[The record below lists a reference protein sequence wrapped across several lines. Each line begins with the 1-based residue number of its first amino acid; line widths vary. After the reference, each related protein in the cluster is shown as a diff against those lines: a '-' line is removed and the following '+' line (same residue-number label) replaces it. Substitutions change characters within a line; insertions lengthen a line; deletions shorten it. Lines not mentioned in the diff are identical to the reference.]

1 MRIGTSRLIFR
12 QKKDEVLGTRR
23 RPIESLSRM
32 YRCSYVMGQRLL
44 LVFLMSLILP
54 VPARP
59 SSSVKEDE
67 LHFTFETSEPTKSQ
81 PRPSTLETFKDEF
94 GSYIVLTPLLRTG
107 TLIRKTRDQGS
118 EGFENWVKEDG
129 KYVAGYVSIAYAA
142 HRFSNAFVSIDLEDF
157 GRKTAEE
164 LKPDPKKV
172 LYINMIDDKD
182 SLGGFGQTDFQHR
195 YGSSEQNQFL
205 HVKDAKDL
213 VEKLK
218 ALPQDSSFDRIE
230 IMAHGNPGKLKVGRE
245 IIAIEAL
252 ESLKTAGLKFAAPGA
267 DLRFISCAVAG
278 GKPLDRTVGER
289 FVKEMGQALL
299 PEGGS
304 VFAATR
310 YVLAQKMPAV
320 RVMQHAAG
328 VGVISD
334 LVMRVPMAFTLN
346 MAQSKNAFVRIDISK
361 SSECASGFS
370 ALVQRVR

>member
-1 MRIGTSRLIFR
+1 
-12 QKKDEVLGTRR
+12 
-23 RPIESLSRM
+23 
-32 YRCSYVMGQRLL
+32 MGQRLL

-67 LHFTFETSEPTKSQ
+67 LHLTFETSEPTKSQ
-81 PRPSTLETFKDEF
+81 PRPSTLETFKDEV
-94 GSYIVLTPLLRTG
+94 GSYIILTPLLRTAI
-107 TLIRKTRDQGS
+107 LIRKTRDKGS

-230 IMAHGNPGKLKVGRE
+230 IMAHGNPGKLKVGQE
-245 IIAIEAL
+245 VIAIEAL
-252 ESLKTAGLKFAAPGA
+252 ESLKNAGLKFAAPGA
-267 DLRFISCAVAG
+267 DLRLISCAVAG

-310 YVLAQKMPAV
+310 YVLAQKMPAA
-320 RVMQHAAG
+320 RVMQHVAG
-328 VGVISD
+328 VGVMSD

-346 MAQSKNAFVRIDISK
+346 MAQSKSSFVRVDISK